1 MRRMIRRIFCVVVML
16 LSGGAMLSAADTV
29 IKGVVTDSAGKPV
42 RGAMVSAA
50 AGTKTVSR
58 YSQKDG
64 RYELTVAGGTYE
76 VAAEAYGFG
85 VKRITV
91 DTAKPGATNFKLT
104 AENMDVRRFTGAE
117 EESALPD
124 TPDMRYLKS
133 RCLSCHSFPNIAHRR
148 GQTAAEWAAFL
159 PHMTHGTMDEPV
171 ENPTPTTL
179 NALSTVLAKY
189 FGPDSPDFGP
199 DADRSVLMK
208 EVKHTDISDEALRAT
223 IVQYDVPTKDSHTH
237 SIEVDPKTNA
247 AWFGEESYTANN
259 IGRFDMATE
268 TFKEYPLLTP
278 KVRPHTGAVA
288 SNGVFWEALSTN
300 NDPAKLAYVDPET
313 GEVKQYYWQ
322 GKKSR
327 AHTLVLDKAGNIWFS
342 DFYSGELWS
351 FDVKAQQYTAHKYNV
366 PPNAPAGTLVD
377 WGKIPGAQVRA
388 TTAASAVDLEGA
400 GGGGS
405 YDVAVDNEGMVWF
418 SELARATLVRMDPK
432 TGETK
437 EIHPP
442 GAVSIRGIAMDP
454 NDNLWFGDFHGH
466 RFGKLNVKTGEAKF
480 YKPPTPDA
488 MPYGVSYNKIDGN
501 IWYADFNGN
510 NVTRFNPKTEQFTE
524 YRIPQSPD
532 HGYERFIQADAKG
545 RVWFT
550 EYFGDRIGFVD
561 PSGQSTGGAQF
572 VAAAH

>member
-1 MRRMIRRIFCVVVML
+1 MRTAIRHIFLAALMVL
-16 LSGGAMLSAADTV
+16 AGSAMLSASDAV

-42 RGAMVSAA
+42 RGAMISAA
-50 AGTKTVSR
+50 AGIKTVSR

-64 RYELTVAGGTYE
+64 KYEITLPGGTYD
-76 VAAEAYGFG
+76 VAVEAYGFG
-85 VKRITV
+85 IKRVTV
-91 DTAKPGATNFKLT
+91 DTSKPGATNFKLA
-104 AENMDVRRFTGAE
+104 AENMDARRFTGAE

-124 TPDMRYLKS
+124 TPDMRYIKS
-133 RCLSCHSFPNIAHRR
+133 RCLSCHSFPNIVHRR

-171 ENPTPTTL
+171 ENPSPATL
-179 NALSTVLAKY
+179 NALSTILAKY

-199 DADRSVLMK
+199 DADRAVLQK
-208 EVKHTDISDEALRAT
+208 EVKHTELSDEALRAT

-237 SIEVDPKTNA
+237 SIEIDPKSDV
-247 AWFGEESYTANN
+247 AWFGEESYTGNN
-259 IGRFDMATE
+259 IGKFDMASE
-268 TFKEYPLLTP
+268 TFKEYALLTP

-300 NDPAKLAYVDPET
+300 NDPAKLASVDPET
-313 GEVKQYYWQ
+313 GEVKQYYWP

-327 AHTLVLDKAGNIWFS
+327 AHTLTLDKNGNIWFS

-351 FDVKAQQYTAHKYNV
+351 FDVKTQQYAVHKYNV
-366 PPNAPAGTLVD
+366 PAMAPAGTLVD
-377 WGKIPGAQVRA
+377 WGKIPGRQVS
-388 TTAASAVDLEGA
+388 AANAAAAVDLEGA

-405 YDVAVDNEGMVWF
+405 YDVAIDNEGMVWF
-418 SELARATLVRMDPK
+418 SELARATLVRMNPA

-437 EIHPP
+437 EIHPA

-454 NDNLWFGDFHGH
+454 DDNLWFGDFHGH
-466 RFGKLNVKTGEAKF
+466 RFGKLNVKTEEVKF

-488 MPYGVSYNKIDGN
+488 MPYGVSFNKVDGN

-524 YRIPQSPD
+524 YRVPQSPD
-532 HGYERFIQADAKG
+532 HGYERFIQADPKG

-561 PSGQSTGGAQF
+561 PSGQSSSAQI
-572 VAAAH
+572 ATATH